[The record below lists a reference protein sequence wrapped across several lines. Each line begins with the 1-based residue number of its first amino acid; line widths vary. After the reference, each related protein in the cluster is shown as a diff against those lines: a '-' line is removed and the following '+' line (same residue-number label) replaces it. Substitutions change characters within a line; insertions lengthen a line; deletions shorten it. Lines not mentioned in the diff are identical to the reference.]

1 MKSKIEKMRKTYFVL
16 SIILIIAIFLIG
28 LVLVYFRNI
37 IGAIIV
43 AVLLIL
49 IVFTA
54 NMALW
59 YA

>member
-54 NMALW
+54 DMALW
-59 YA
+59 YP

>member
-1 MKSKIEKMRKTYFVL
+1 MRKTYFVL

-49 IVFTA
+49 IVFIA

>member
-1 MKSKIEKMRKTYFVL
+1 MQKTYFVL
-16 SIILIIAIFLIG
+16 SIIVAIAIFLISM
-28 LVLVYFRNI
+28 VLIYFRNV

-49 IVFTA
+49 VIFIV

>member
-1 MKSKIEKMRKTYFVL
+1 MRKTYFVL
-16 SIILIIAIFLIG
+16 SIILIVAIFLIG
-28 LVLVYFRNI
+28 LVLVYFWNI

-49 IVFTA
+49 VVFIA

>member
-1 MKSKIEKMRKTYFVL
+1 VKSKIEKMRKTYFVL

-49 IVFTA
+49 IVFTV